1 MAVSIS
7 DLKAQLMRQI
17 DVNDLVQ
24 VEKVE
29 RYVSLVESFRNADET
44 IKREGESITTENGSQ
59 RFTKAHPLI
68 GERNKINSSLIAL
81 GKDIDSYRVSDQPS
95 RESNDYDNS
104 DLV

>member
-81 GKDIDSYRVSDQPS
+81 GKDIDSYRVSDQSS
-95 RESNDYDNS
+95 RESNDYDDS